1 MEIAPIIGPVH
12 MMIRATMEYLKTNII
27 KEKIIKLPDQ
37 AEAKKFFNYPYQ
49 ALEEAVVN
57 ALYHRN
63 YQEREPVEISIEP
76 DNITIIS
83 YNGPDRSIKL
93 EDLRKGNIKARR
105 YRNRKLGDF
114 LKELDLTEG
123 RATGIP
129 TIKKELK
136 ENGSPMPIFNTDEDR
151 SYFLIEIPSH
161 PDFIQELSI
170 ISLNGQNTN
179 IAKEETSPQNDVLS
193 ALFNILLPKS
203 IYILE
208 QLLSGPL
215 DKNEIFY
222 RIKVSNQTYSKK
234 RFLDPLINLN
244 LIEMTIKNKP
254 RCRNQKYRI
263 TDEGKHI
270 LHSYKSR

>member
-1 MEIAPIIGPVH
+1 M
-12 MMIRATMEYLKTNII
+12 
-27 KEKIIKLPDQ
+27 
-37 AEAKKFFNYPYQ
+37 
-49 ALEEAVVN
+49 N

-93 EDLRKGNIKARR
+93 EDLRNGIIKARR

-136 ENGSPMPIFNTDEDR
+136 ENGSLMPIFSTDDDR
-151 SYFLIEIPSH
+151 SYFLIEIPCH

-170 ISLNGQNTN
+170 VSINEQHH
-179 IAKEETSPQNDVLS
+179 IIVKEELSLQNDALS
-193 ALFNILLPKS
+193 AIFNILLPKS

-208 QLLSGPL
+208 QLLAGPL
-215 DKNEIFY
+215 DKSEIFY

-234 RFLDPLINLN
+234 RFLDPLIDLN
-244 LIEMTIKNKP
+244 LIEMTIKNQP
-254 RCRNQKYRI
+254 RSRNQRYRI
-263 TDEGKHI
+263 TDEGKRI